1 MSQPSPPEILLFDR
15 IATPLGEMFAVCDT
29 QGRLRA
35 LEWEDCEERMHRLLR
50 LHYGDEGRGF
60 EHVEKSIPATIG
72 EGLAAYFAG
81 NLSALD
87 AIPVMTG
94 GTAFQRKLWGAL
106 RAIPPGRTLTYTLM
120 AARLGQARA
129 GRAVVSASGAN
140 PVAIV
145 VPCHRLIGS
154 DAAETGYAGG
164 PQRKRWLLE
173 HEGAAV

>member
-1 MSQPSPPEILLFDR
+1 MPQPSPLEVLLFDR
-15 IATPLGEMFAVCDT
+15 LTTPLGEMFAVCDT

-35 LEWEDCEERMHRLLR
+35 LDWVDCEERMHRLLR

-60 EHVEKSIPATIG
+60 EHGEQAMPETIKAA
-72 EGLAAYFAG
+72 LTAYFAG
-81 NLSALD
+81 ELSALD

-106 RAIPPGRTLTYTLM
+106 RAIPPGRTLSYTLM

-129 GRAVVSASGAN
+129 GRAVGSACGAN

-145 VPCHRLIGS
+145 VPCHRLISS
-154 DAAETGYAGG
+154 DAALTGYAGG
-164 PQRKRWLLE
+164 LQRKRWLLA
-173 HEGAAV
+173 HEGAPA